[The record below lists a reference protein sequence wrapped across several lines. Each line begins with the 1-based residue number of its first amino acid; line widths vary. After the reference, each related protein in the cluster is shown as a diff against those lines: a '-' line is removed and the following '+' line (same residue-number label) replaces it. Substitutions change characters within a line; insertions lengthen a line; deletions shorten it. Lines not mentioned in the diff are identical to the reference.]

1 MSAIICFLQLI
12 LAVLVL
18 PLHILQ
24 YLGIWDLVV
33 KKLFPLFISKF
44 TVSYNKAME
53 EQKKSLF
60 SNLSDFAG
68 SSKELRLLDVGCG
81 SGANFKFY
89 PNGCRVTCLDLNPN
103 FQTFLSKSQAENDH
117 LKYDEFLVA
126 SADNMTP
133 VADASMDVV
142 VCTLLACSV
151 PSTPAVL
158 KEVQR
163 VLRPGGAFY
172 FIEHVAST
180 DESSWTSF
188 FQKVLN
194 PTWKLIFDGCS
205 IRKITWKD
213 LEDAKFSE
221 LNLRH
226 IYAPTAMKLINP
238 HIIGYAVK

>member
-163 VLRPGGAFY
+163 VLRPMQRWTEDSRIGLMA
-172 FIEHVAST
+172 
-180 DESSWTSF
+180 DERGWHRCLWEAT
-188 FQKVLN
+188 LN
-194 PTWKLIFDGCS
+194 VVPKESYSMVW
-205 IRKITWKD
+205 
-213 LEDAKFSE
+213 EAKKK
-221 LNLRH
+221 
-226 IYAPTAMKLINP
+226 AMEP
-238 HIIGYAVK
+238 